1 MHMTDSIK
9 SALEIALAKAEA
21 ASEEI
26 TNEDRLRWKYI
37 PEGEKLGAQI
47 IKGTVNIEEELEK
60 YDEAARIFLAQGA
73 ASVLYVN
80 ILLPRGS
87 AEKEKTNKALDA
99 ILLLKDEKN
108 RAEQIVEKIRNLFEH
123 YETQGDA
130 QRNAAIEQLKDE
142 YTRKLKQAVEQQY
155 GSNTAGMI
163 ADVENI
169 PQYKE
174 EKRRLNSQFDNQ
186 YLKLL
191 NEYKEE
197 LKNTG

>member
-1 MHMTDSIK
+1 MADSIK

-26 TNEDRLRWKYI
+26 TDEDRLRWKYV
-37 PEGEKLGAQI
+37 PEGEKLGARI

-60 YDEAARIFLAQGA
+60 YDEAARTFLTQGA
-73 ASVLYVN
+73 ASILYAN

-87 AEKEKTNKALDA
+87 AEKEKTSKALDA
-99 ILLLKDEKN
+99 ILLIKNEKN
-108 RAEQIVEKIRNLFEH
+108 RAQQIVEQIRNLFEH

-130 QRNAAIEQLKDE
+130 QRNTALEQLKDE

-163 ADVENI
+163 ADVENV
-169 PQYKE
+169 PQFKE

>member
-1 MHMTDSIK
+1 MADSIK

-26 TNEDRLRWKYI
+26 TDEDRLRWKYV
-37 PEGEKLGAQI
+37 PEGEKLGARI

-60 YDEAARIFLAQGA
+60 YDEAARTFLTQGA
-73 ASVLYVN
+73 ASILYAN

-87 AEKEKTNKALDA
+87 AEKEKTSKALDA
-99 ILLLKDEKN
+99 ILLIKNEIN
-108 RAEQIVEKIRNLFEH
+108 RAQQIVEQIRNLFEH

-130 QRNAAIEQLKDE
+130 QRNTALEQLKDE

-163 ADVENI
+163 ADVENV
-169 PQYKE
+169 PQFKE

>member
-1 MHMTDSIK
+1 MYMADSIK

-26 TNEDRLRWKYI
+26 TDEDRLRWKYV
-37 PEGEKLGAQI
+37 PEGEKLGARI

-60 YDEAARIFLAQGA
+60 YDEAARTFLTQGA
-73 ASVLYVN
+73 ASILYAN

-87 AEKEKTNKALDA
+87 AEKEKTSKALDA
-99 ILLLKDEKN
+99 ILLIKNEIN
-108 RAEQIVEKIRNLFEH
+108 RAQQIVEQIRNLFEH

-130 QRNAAIEQLKDE
+130 QRNTALEQLKDE

-163 ADVENI
+163 ADVENV
-169 PQYKE
+169 PQFKE

>member
-1 MHMTDSIK
+1 MTDDIK
-9 SALEIALAKAEA
+9 SALEIALAKVEA

-26 TNEDRLRWKYI
+26 TDEDRLRWKYV
-37 PEGEKLGAQI
+37 PEGEKLGARI
-47 IKGTVNIEEELEK
+47 ISGAVNVEEELDK
-60 YDEAARIFLAQGA
+60 HDEAARTFLAQGA
-73 ASVLYVN
+73 LSILYAN

-87 AEKEKTNKALDA
+87 AEKEKTRKALDA
-99 ILLLKDEKN
+99 ILLIKNEKN
-108 RAEQIVEKIRNLFEH
+108 RAGQIVEQIQDLFEH
-123 YETQGDA
+123 YETQGET
-130 QRNAAIEQLKDE
+130 QRNAALEQLKGE

-163 ADVENI
+163 ADVENV
-169 PQYKE
+169 PQFKE

>member
-1 MHMTDSIK
+1 MTDSIK

-26 TNEDRLRWKYI
+26 TDEDRLRWKYV
-37 PEGEKLGAQI
+37 PEGEKLGARI

-60 YDEAARIFLAQGA
+60 YDEAARTFLTQGA
-73 ASVLYVN
+73 ASILYAN

-87 AEKEKTNKALDA
+87 AEKEKTSKALDA
-99 ILLLKDEKN
+99 ILLIKNEIN
-108 RAEQIVEKIRNLFEH
+108 RAQQIVEQIRNLFEH

-130 QRNAAIEQLKDE
+130 QRNTALEQLKDE

-163 ADVENI
+163 ADVENV
-169 PQYKE
+169 PQFKE

>member
-1 MHMTDSIK
+1 MTDSIK